1 MTRFH
6 QALTEAREKHEHHS
20 ERYCAAQKIKPNASK
35 FATDD
40 IGSDLYVSRR
50 TLCEVSLEYICT
62 LNDIIRTTRAL
73 IGTKTAMALQTMW
86 TEKQKN
92 MQAIESLTE
101 VVQSAKPSRLE
112 DDFYETH
119 DGLSYYIQEK
129 LATYHDSL
137 KNGNGASGD
146 GALDSLRSRPSS
158 PTSIIAFPFLNK
170 PRAMQRYSSLD
181 SMLSKQFVAPFL
193 SKTTIKGYLLMKW
206 KPGKGAQAD
215 DGVLMRHQ
223 KEGKSVVVIDLK
235 SVTVQAADNEKRDF
249 VIQLCSILHDI
260 EMHLQA
266 ETALDFSEWFKALG
280 SWRVIPALES
290 SSKRQLTARRSAIP
304 SPREHGTGKTFLS
317 KRPSFSAATIM
328 IDASMLKP
336 ESAVNSS
343 NSSMSGNA
351 TQVGTVVMACAANC
365 AKGYDSRPIKTGV
378 LSVRETGTNKPSN
391 AADATPTWCHVQMD
405 LLSNG
410 MLHLQS
416 EQEENAC
423 FLHQTIQ
430 LGTIQRQQIYLLSE
444 TIYNTPYC
452 FVIRVSPVEIYCIQ
466 ASTVEERDHWL
477 ISLKLCCIPDVAVDM
492 DTSKVMDRFT
502 YRHGR
507 TLAVRILEGRQFNM
521 TNKDSFHNELF
532 CEIIVDNEKRAVT
545 GKLTK
550 TATPFWREDFVFSD
564 LSKIRRGITINV
576 MNKNSKTDRESRIG
590 SVFVPASQIGLG
602 VMHEEWYDIRKESK
616 HRTFASLASLGYAQ
630 AYGTGGELRIG
641 TNLDDQVILPLYRYD
656 ELTKSL
662 RTLNNDA
669 IYDMVRKAP
678 SVEGLAVNLVRIYEG
693 LGMAVPWIQ
702 SLIDYEVSLLNSAS
716 GSHRSITTEDA
727 NILFRGNSLLTKA
740 MDVYMK
746 MIGKDYL
753 DEAIGGTVRTLCIAK
768 IHIEVESLQGV

>member
-1 MTRFH
+1 METG
-6 QALTEAREKHEHHS
+6 Q
-20 ERYCAAQKIKPNASK
+20 
-35 FATDD
+35 
-40 IGSDLYVSRR
+40 RR
-50 TLCEVSLEYICT
+50 TGGM
-62 LNDIIRTTRAL
+62 D
-73 IGTKTAMALQTMW
+73 K
-86 TEKQKN
+86 
-92 MQAIESLTE
+92 
-101 VVQSAKPSRLE
+101 
-112 DDFYETH
+112 
-119 DGLSYYIQEK
+119 
-129 LATYHDSL
+129 
-137 KNGNGASGD
+137 
-146 GALDSLRSRPSS
+146 
-158 PTSIIAFPFLNK
+158 
-170 PRAMQRYSSLD
+170 
-181 SMLSKQFVAPFL
+181 
-193 SKTTIKGYLLMKW
+193 
-206 KPGKGAQAD
+206 D

-702 SLIDYEVSLLNSAS
+702 SLIDYEVSLLNS
-716 GSHRSITTEDA
+716 EDA